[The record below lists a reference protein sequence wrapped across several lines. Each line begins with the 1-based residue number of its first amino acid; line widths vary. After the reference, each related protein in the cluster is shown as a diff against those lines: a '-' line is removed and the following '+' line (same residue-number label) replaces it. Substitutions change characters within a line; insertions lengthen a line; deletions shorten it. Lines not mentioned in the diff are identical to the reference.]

1 MSAAYSYLIAEDEPL
16 LARALALQL
25 TEHWPSARCVGLAA
39 NGVEALR
46 LAQEFS
52 PDVAF
57 LDVRM
62 PQLDGLEA
70 ARQLCL
76 KDKPPLIVFVT
87 AYDAYALDA
96 FETAAVDYLLKPVEI
111 ARLTKCIERLSG
123 QLSRGGSENRS
134 AGDDSVGEMASRIA
148 ELLGNGASRREKL
161 RFVRA
166 GAGTT
171 VKLIPVNEVL
181 WFEAEDKYITVATRE
196 GDSIIRM
203 PLRELL
209 EQLDAEL
216 FWQVHRGT
224 VVNSQHIMLAKR
236 DELGHLTLT
245 LKGRHDQI
253 PVSRQ
258 FAHLFKQM

>member
-1 MSAAYSYLIAEDEPL
+1 MSAPYSYIIAEDEPL
-16 LARALALQL
+16 LARVLAQQL
-25 TEHWPSARCVGLAA
+25 SEHWPSARCSGIAS
-39 NGVEALR
+39 NGAEALK
-46 LAQEFS
+46 LAEEFS

-76 KDKPPLIVFVT
+76 REHPPLIVFVT

-96 FETAAVDYLLKPVEI
+96 FEAAAVDYLLKPVEI
-111 ARLTKCIERLSG
+111 ARLAKCVERLSG
-123 QLSRGGSENRS
+123 QLNRGSS
-134 AGDDSVGEMASRIA
+134 DATPAEMAARIA
-148 ELLGNGASRREKL
+148 ELLGTQSVRKEKL

-171 VKLIPVNEVL
+171 VKLIPVHEVL

-209 EQLDAEL
+209 EQLDEEI
-216 FWQVHRGT
+216 FWQIHRGT
-224 VVNSQHIMLAKR
+224 VVNSQHIAHAKR
-236 DELGHLTLT
+236 DELGRLTLT
-245 LKGRHDQI
+245 LKGRKDEI

>member
-1 MSAAYSYLIAEDEPL
+1 MSTPYSYIIAEDEPL
-16 LARALALQL
+16 LARVLAQQL
-25 TEHWPSARCVGLAA
+25 NEHWPAARCAAIAA
-39 NGVEALR
+39 NGAEALK
-46 LAQEFS
+46 LADEFS

-76 KDKPPLIVFVT
+76 KEHPPLIVFVT

-96 FETAAVDYLLKPVEI
+96 FEAAAIDYLLKPVEV
-111 ARLTKCIERLSG
+111 ARLTKCVERLSS
-123 QLSRGGSENRS
+123 QLSRGGGSGED
-134 AGDDSVGEMASRIA
+134 AAGEMAARIA
-148 ELLGNGASRREKL
+148 ELLGSSAPRKDKL

-181 WFEAEDKYITVATRE
+181 WFEAEDKYITVATRD

-209 EQLDAEL
+209 EQLDEEV
-216 FWQVHRGT
+216 FWQIHRGT
-224 VVNSQHIMLAKR
+224 VVNSSHIALAKR

-245 LKGRHDQI
+245 LKGRKDEI

>member
-1 MSAAYSYLIAEDEPL
+1 MSPAYSYVIAEDEPL
-16 LARALALQL
+16 LARALAQQL
-25 TEHWPSARCVGLAA
+25 SKHWPSARCAA
-39 NGVEALR
+39 IAVNGAEALK
-46 LAQEFS
+46 AVDEFS

-76 KDKPPLIVFVT
+76 KEHPPLIVFVT

-96 FETAAVDYLLKPVEI
+96 FETAAIDYLLKPVET
-111 ARLTKCIERLSG
+111 ARLVKCIERLSH
-123 QLSRGGSENRS
+123 QLAHTG
-134 AGDDSVGEMASRIA
+134 ADASVDEMANRIA
-148 ELLGNGASRREKL
+148 RLLGDGASHKEKL

-171 VKLIPVNEVL
+171 VKLIPVAEIL

-209 EQLDAEL
+209 EQLDAEV

-224 VVNSQHIMLAKR
+224 VVNSQHITLAKR

-245 LKGRHDQI
+245 LKGRKEEI

>member
-1 MSAAYSYLIAEDEPL
+1 MSTPYSYIIAEDEPL
-16 LARALALQL
+16 LARALAKQL
-25 TEHWPSARCVGLAA
+25 AEHWPSARCSGLAA
-39 NGVEALR
+39 NGAEALK
-46 LAQEFS
+46 LADEFS

-76 KDKPPLIVFVT
+76 KEQPPLIVFVT

-96 FETAAVDYLLKPVEI
+96 FETAAVDYLLKPVET
-111 ARLTKCIERLSG
+111 ARLTKCIERLSS
-123 QLSRGGSENRS
+123 QLGRGSS
-134 AGDDSVGEMASRIA
+134 DDSVGEMATRIA

-171 VKLIPVNEVL
+171 VKLIPVDEIL
-181 WFEAEDKYITVATRE
+181 WFEAEDKYITVATCQ

-209 EQLDAEL
+209 EQLDDTI

-224 VVNSQHIMLAKR
+224 VVNSQHISHAKR

-245 LKGRHDQI
+245 FKGRGDEVA
-253 PVSRQ
+253 VSRQ

>member
-1 MSAAYSYLIAEDEPL
+1 MSTPYSYIIAEDEPL
-16 LARALALQL
+16 LARALARQL
-25 TEHWPSARCVGLAA
+25 AEHWPSARCSGLAA
-39 NGVEALR
+39 NGAEALK
-46 LAQEFS
+46 LADEFS

-76 KDKPPLIVFVT
+76 KDHPPLIVFVT

-96 FETAAVDYLLKPVEI
+96 FEAAAIDYLLKPVETV
-111 ARLTKCIERLSG
+111 RLTKCIERLSS
-123 QLSRGGSENRS
+123 QLGRGGN
-134 AGDDSVGEMASRIA
+134 DDSVGEMATRIA

-171 VKLIPVNEVL
+171 VKLIPMNEIL
-181 WFEAEDKYITVATRE
+181 WFEAEDKYITVATCQ

-209 EQLDAEL
+209 EQLDDTI

-224 VVNSQHIMLAKR
+224 VVNSQHIALAKR

-245 LKGRHDQI
+245 FKGRKDEI
-253 PVSRQ
+253 AVSRQ

>member
-1 MSAAYSYLIAEDEPL
+1 VKDQHSYIIAEDEPL
-16 LARALALQL
+16 LARTLADQL
-25 TEHWPSARCVGLAA
+25 ATHWPAARCAAIAA
-39 NGVEALR
+39 NGREALK
-46 LAQEFS
+46 LAEEFS

-62 PQLDGLEA
+62 PQLDGLET

-76 KDKPPLIVFVT
+76 KEHPPLIVFVT

-96 FETAAVDYLLKPVEI
+96 FDTAALDYLLKPVEV
-111 ARLTKCIERLSG
+111 ARLTKCIERLSN
-123 QLSRGGSENRS
+123 QLHRG
-134 AGDDSVGEMASRIA
+134 AGDPSADDMASRIA
-148 ELLGNGASRREKL
+148 ELLGNPAARKEKM

-171 VKLIPVNEVL
+171 VKLIPVCDIL
-181 WFEAEDKYITVATRE
+181 WFEAEDKYITVATRD

-209 EQLDAEL
+209 ELLDPEI

-224 VVNSQHIMLAKR
+224 VVNSQHIAHARR
-236 DELGHLTLT
+236 DDLGHLTLSM
-245 LKGRHDQI
+245 KGRKDEI

>member
-1 MSAAYSYLIAEDEPL
+1 MSTPYSYIIAEDEPL
-16 LARALALQL
+16 LARALAKQL
-25 TEHWPSARCVGLAA
+25 AEHWPSARCAAIAA
-39 NGVEALR
+39 NGAEALK
-46 LAQEFS
+46 LAEEFS

-76 KDKPPLIVFVT
+76 REQPPLIVFVT

-96 FETAAVDYLLKPVEI
+96 FETAAIDYLLKPVEV

-123 QLSRGGSENRS
+123 QLGRGSHDS
-134 AGDDSVGEMASRIA
+134 SVGEMATRIA
-148 ELLGNGASRREKL
+148 ELLGNGAGRAEKL

-171 VKLIPVNEVL
+171 VKLIPVNEIL
-181 WFEAEDKYITVATRE
+181 WFEAEDKYITVATCQ

-209 EQLDAEL
+209 EQLDDTI

-224 VVNSQHIMLAKR
+224 VVNSQHIALAKR

-245 LKGRHDQI
+245 FKGRKDEI
-253 PVSRQ
+253 AVSRQ

>member
-1 MSAAYSYLIAEDEPL
+1 MSPTYNYIIAEDEPL
-16 LARALALQL
+16 LARVLAQQL
-25 TEHWPSARCVGLAA
+25 SEHWPAARCSGMAA
-39 NGVEALR
+39 NGAEALK
-46 LAQEFS
+46 LADEFA

-76 KDKPPLIVFVT
+76 RERPPLIVFVT

-96 FETAAVDYLLKPVEI
+96 FEAAAIDYLLKPVEI
-111 ARLTKCIERLSG
+111 ARLTKCIERLTG
-123 QLSRGGSENRS
+123 QLGRGS
-134 AGDDSVGEMASRIA
+134 GDVTADEMATRIA
-148 ELLGNGASRREKL
+148 ALLGNSPRKDKL

-181 WFEAEDKYITVATRE
+181 WFEAEDKYITVATRD

-209 EQLDAEL
+209 EHLDEEV
-216 FWQVHRGT
+216 FWQIHRGT
-224 VVNSQHIMLAKR
+224 VVNSAHIAHAKR
-236 DELGHLTLT
+236 DELGHLSLT
-245 LKGRHDQI
+245 LKGRKDEI
-253 PVSRQ
+253 AVSRQ

>member
-1 MSAAYSYLIAEDEPL
+1 MSTPYSYIIAEDEPL
-16 LARALALQL
+16 LARALAQQL
-25 TEHWPSARCVGLAA
+25 TEHWPSARCSGLAT
-39 NGVEALR
+39 NGAEALL
-46 LAQEFS
+46 LAEEFS

-62 PQLDGLEA
+62 PRLDGLEV

-76 KDKPPLIVFVT
+76 KDRPPLIVFVT

-96 FETAAVDYLLKPVEI
+96 FETAAIDYLLKPVEV
-111 ARLTKCIERLSG
+111 ARLTKCIERLSS
-123 QLSRGGSENRS
+123 QLERGSH
-134 AGDDSVGEMASRIA
+134 DDSVGEMAARIA
-148 ELLGNGASRREKL
+148 ELLGSGANRREKL

-166 GAGTT
+166 GAGTS
-171 VKLIPVNEVL
+171 VKLIPVDEVL

-209 EQLDAEL
+209 EQLDDTI

-224 VVNSQHIMLAKR
+224 VVNSRHIALAKR

-245 LKGRHDQI
+245 LKGRKDELA
-253 PVSRQ
+253 VSRQ
-258 FAHLFKQM
+258 FGHLFKQM

>member
-1 MSAAYSYLIAEDEPL
+1 MSSPHSYVIAEDEPL
-16 LARALALQL
+16 LARALAQQL
-25 TEHWPSARCVGLAA
+25 SQHWPSARCSGIAT
-39 NGVEALR
+39 NGAEALE
-46 LAQEFS
+46 LVDELS

-62 PQLDGLEA
+62 PQLDGLET

-76 KDKPPLIVFVT
+76 KEHPPLIVFVT

-96 FETAAVDYLLKPVEI
+96 FETAAIDYLLKPVET
-111 ARLTKCIERLSG
+111 ARLVKCIERLSH
-123 QLSRGGSENRS
+123 QLAHAGGNAS
-134 AGDDSVGEMASRIA
+134 ADEMANRIA
-148 ELLGNGASRREKL
+148 RLLGNSGHKERL

-181 WFEAEDKYITVATRE
+181 WFEAEDKYITVATRD

-209 EQLDAEL
+209 EQLDAEV
-216 FWQVHRGT
+216 FWQIHRGT
-224 VVNSQHIMLAKR
+224 VVNSQHIALAKR

-245 LKGRHDQI
+245 LKGRKDEI

>member
-1 MSAAYSYLIAEDEPL
+1 MSPTYSYIIAEDEPL
-16 LARALALQL
+16 LARVLAQQL
-25 TEHWPSARCVGLAA
+25 TEHWPSAHCSGLAA
-39 NGVEALR
+39 NGAEAVK
-46 LAQEFS
+46 LADEFS

-62 PQLDGLEA
+62 PQLDGLET

-76 KDKPPLIVFVT
+76 KGRPPLIVFVT

-96 FETAAVDYLLKPVEI
+96 FEAAAIDYLLKPVEI
-111 ARLTKCIERLSG
+111 PRLTRCIERLTG
-123 QLSRGGSENRS
+123 QLSRGS
-134 AGDDSVGEMASRIA
+134 GDVTADEMATRIA
-148 ELLGNGASRREKL
+148 ALLGNTPRKDKL

-181 WFEAEDKYITVATRE
+181 WFEAEDKYITVATRD

-209 EQLDAEL
+209 EQLDEEI
-216 FWQVHRGT
+216 FWQIHRGT
-224 VVNSQHIMLAKR
+224 VVNSAHIAHAKR

-245 LKGRHDQI
+245 LKGRKNEI
-253 PVSRQ
+253 AVSRQ

>member
-1 MSAAYSYLIAEDEPL
+1 MSTPYSYIIAEDEPL
-16 LARALALQL
+16 LARALAQQL
-25 TEHWPSARCVGLAA
+25 SQHWPSARCAAIAA
-39 NGVEALR
+39 NGAEALR
-46 LAQEFS
+46 LAAEFS

-76 KDKPPLIVFVT
+76 TEHPPLIVFVT

-96 FETAAVDYLLKPVEI
+96 FETAAIDYLLKPVEV
-111 ARLTKCIERLSG
+111 ARLTKCIERLSS
-123 QLSRGGSENRS
+123 QLGRGSN
-134 AGDDSVGEMASRIA
+134 DDSVGEMATRIA
-148 ELLGNGASRREKL
+148 ELLGSGTARKEKL

-171 VKLIPVNEVL
+171 VKLIPVNEIL
-181 WFEAEDKYITVATRE
+181 WFEAEDKYITVATRD

-209 EQLDAEL
+209 EQLDDEI
-216 FWQVHRGT
+216 FWQIHRGT
-224 VVNSQHIMLAKR
+224 VVNSQHIALAKR

-245 LKGRHDQI
+245 LKGRKDEI
-253 PVSRQ
+253 AVSRQ

>member
-1 MSAAYSYLIAEDEPL
+1 MSPPYSYIIAEDEPL
-16 LARALALQL
+16 LARVLAQQL
-25 TEHWPSARCVGLAA
+25 GEHWPSARCLGLAA
-39 NGVEALR
+39 NGAEALK
-46 LAQEFS
+46 LADEFS

-62 PQLDGLEA
+62 PHIDGLEA

-76 KDKPPLIVFVT
+76 KERPPLIVFVT

-96 FETAAVDYLLKPVEI
+96 FEAAAIDYLLKPVEI
-111 ARLTKCIERLSG
+111 PRLTRCIERLTG
-123 QLSRGGSENRS
+123 QLGRGSGDVS
-134 AGDDSVGEMASRIA
+134 AGDMATRIA
-148 ELLGNGASRREKL
+148 ELLGSAPRKDKL

-196 GDSIIRM
+196 GDSIIRC

-209 EQLDAEL
+209 EQLDEEI
-216 FWQVHRGT
+216 FWQIHRGT
-224 VVNSQHIMLAKR
+224 VVNSAHITHAKR

-245 LKGRHDQI
+245 MKGRKDEI
-253 PVSRQ
+253 AVSRQ

>member
-1 MSAAYSYLIAEDEPL
+1 MSTPYSYIIAEDEPL
-16 LARALALQL
+16 LARALAQQL
-25 TEHWPSARCVGLAA
+25 SQHWPSARCAAIAA
-39 NGVEALR
+39 NGAEALR
-46 LAQEFS
+46 MADEFS

-76 KDKPPLIVFVT
+76 REHPPLIVFVT

-96 FETAAVDYLLKPVEI
+96 FETAAIDYLLKPVED
-111 ARLTKCIERLSG
+111 ARLTKCIERLSS
-123 QLSRGGSENRS
+123 QLGRGSN
-134 AGDDSVGEMASRIA
+134 DNSVGEMATRIA
-148 ELLGNGASRREKL
+148 ELLGSGTARKEKL

-171 VKLIPVNEVL
+171 VKLIPVNEIL
-181 WFEAEDKYITVATRE
+181 WFEAEDKYITVATRD

-209 EQLDAEL
+209 EQLDGEI
-216 FWQVHRGT
+216 FWQIHRGT
-224 VVNSQHIMLAKR
+224 VVNSQHIALAKR

-245 LKGRHDQI
+245 LKGRKDEI
-253 PVSRQ
+253 AVSRQ

>member
-1 MSAAYSYLIAEDEPL
+1 MSTPYSYIIAEDEPL
-16 LARALALQL
+16 LARALAKQL
-25 TEHWPSARCVGLAA
+25 AEHWPSARCAAIAA
-39 NGVEALR
+39 NGAEALK
-46 LAQEFS
+46 LAEEFS

-76 KDKPPLIVFVT
+76 KEQPPLIVFVT

-96 FETAAVDYLLKPVEI
+96 FETAAIDYLLKPVEV
-111 ARLTKCIERLSG
+111 ARLTKCIERLSS
-123 QLSRGGSENRS
+123 QLGRGTHDS
-134 AGDDSVGEMASRIA
+134 SVGEMATRIA
-148 ELLGNGASRREKL
+148 ELLGNGAGRTEKL

-171 VKLIPVNEVL
+171 VKLIPVNEIL
-181 WFEAEDKYITVATRE
+181 WFEAEDKYITVATCQ

-209 EQLDAEL
+209 EQLDDTI

-224 VVNSQHIMLAKR
+224 VVNSLHIALAKR

-245 LKGRHDQI
+245 FKGRKDEI
-253 PVSRQ
+253 AVSRQ

>member
-1 MSAAYSYLIAEDEPL
+1 MSAPYSYIIAEDEPL
-16 LARALALQL
+16 LARLLAQQL
-25 TEHWPSARCVGLAA
+25 SEHWPTARCFGLAS
-39 NGVEALR
+39 NGAEALK
-46 LAQEFS
+46 LADEFS

-76 KDKPPLIVFVT
+76 KEHPPLIVFVT

-96 FETAAVDYLLKPVEI
+96 FETAAIDYLLKPVET

-123 QLSRGGSENRS
+123 QLNRGS
-134 AGDDSVGEMASRIA
+134 GDAAAGEMAARIA
-148 ELLGNGASRREKL
+148 ELLGTGSARTDKL

-209 EQLDAEL
+209 EQLDEEV
-216 FWQVHRGT
+216 FWQIHRGT
-224 VVNSQHIMLAKR
+224 VVNSQHVTHAKR

-245 LKGRHDQI
+245 LKGRKEEI

>member
-1 MSAAYSYLIAEDEPL
+1 MSTPYSYIIAEDEPL
-16 LARALALQL
+16 LARALAQQL
-25 TEHWPSARCVGLAA
+25 NEHWPAARCSGLAA
-39 NGVEALR
+39 NGIEALK
-46 LAQEFS
+46 LAEEFS

-70 ARQLCL
+70 AQQLCL
-76 KDKPPLIVFVT
+76 KDNPPLIVFVT

-96 FETAAVDYLLKPVEI
+96 FETAAIDYLLKPVEA
-111 ARLTKCIERLSG
+111 ARLGKCIERLCA
-123 QLSRGGSENRS
+123 QLGRGGGD
-134 AGDDSVGEMASRIA
+134 AGAGAGAGLMAERIA
-148 ELLGNGASRREKL
+148 ELLGTGTMRKDKL

-171 VKLIPVNEVL
+171 VKLIPVNDVL
-181 WFEAEDKYITVATRE
+181 WFEAEDKYITVATCE

-209 EQLDAEL
+209 EQLDAEV
-216 FWQVHRGT
+216 FWQIHRGT
-224 VVNSQHIMLAKR
+224 VVNSAHIALAKR
-236 DELGHLTLT
+236 NELGHLSLT
-245 LKGRHDQI
+245 LKGRKEEI
-253 PVSRQ
+253 AVSRQ

>member
-1 MSAAYSYLIAEDEPL
+1 MSPPYSYIIAEDEPL
-16 LARALALQL
+16 LARVLAQQL
-25 TEHWPSARCVGLAA
+25 SEHWPSARCLGLAA
-39 NGVEALR
+39 NGAEALK
-46 LAQEFS
+46 LAEEFS

-62 PQLDGLEA
+62 PHIDGLEA

-76 KDKPPLIVFVT
+76 KERPPLIVFVT

-96 FETAAVDYLLKPVEI
+96 FEAAAIDYLLKPVEI
-111 ARLTKCIERLSG
+111 PRLAKCIERLTG
-123 QLSRGGSENRS
+123 QLGRGSGDVS
-134 AGDDSVGEMASRIA
+134 AGDMATRIA
-148 ELLGNGASRREKL
+148 ELLGSAPRKDRL

-171 VKLIPVNEVL
+171 VKLIPVQEVL

-196 GDSIIRM
+196 GDSIIRC

-209 EQLDAEL
+209 EQLDEEI
-216 FWQVHRGT
+216 FWQIHRGT
-224 VVNSQHIMLAKR
+224 VVNSAHIAHAKR

-245 LKGRHDQI
+245 MKGRNDEI
-253 PVSRQ
+253 AVSRQ

>member
-1 MSAAYSYLIAEDEPL
+1 MSPTYSYIIAEDEPL
-16 LARALALQL
+16 LARVLAQQL
-25 TEHWPSARCVGLAA
+25 SEHWPSARCSGLAA
-39 NGVEALR
+39 NGAEALK
-46 LAQEFS
+46 LADEFS

-76 KDKPPLIVFVT
+76 KDRPPLIVFVT

-96 FETAAVDYLLKPVEI
+96 FEAAAIDYLLKPVEI
-111 ARLTKCIERLSG
+111 PRLTKCIERLTG
-123 QLSRGGSENRS
+123 QLGRGS
-134 AGDDSVGEMASRIA
+134 GDVTAEEMATRIA
-148 ELLGNGASRREKL
+148 ALLGNAPRKDKL

-181 WFEAEDKYITVATRE
+181 WFEAEDKYITVATRD

-209 EQLDAEL
+209 EQLDEEI
-216 FWQVHRGT
+216 FWQIHRGT
-224 VVNSQHIMLAKR
+224 VVNSAHIAHAKR

-245 LKGRHDQI
+245 LKGRKDEI
-253 PVSRQ
+253 VVSRQ

>member
-1 MSAAYSYLIAEDEPL
+1 MSTSYSYIIAEDEPL

-25 TEHWPSARCVGLAA
+25 NEHWPSARCAGLAA
-39 NGVEALR
+39 NGAEALK
-46 LAQEFS
+46 LAEEFA

-70 ARQLCL
+70 ARQLCTR
-76 KDKPPLIVFVT
+76 DKPPLIVFVT

-96 FETAAVDYLLKPVEI
+96 FETAAIDYLLKPVET
-111 ARLTKCIERLSG
+111 ARLTKCIERLSS
-123 QLSRGGSENRS
+123 QLGRGGSDN
-134 AGDDSVGEMASRIA
+134 SVGDMAARIA
-148 ELLGNGASRREKL
+148 ELLGDGANRRDKL

-171 VKLIPVNEVL
+171 VKLIPVGEIL
-181 WFEAEDKYITVATRE
+181 WFEAEDKYITVATRD

-224 VVNSQHIMLAKR
+224 VVNSQHIVLAKR

-245 LKGRHDQI
+245 LKGRKDEI
-253 PVSRQ
+253 AVSRQ

>member
-1 MSAAYSYLIAEDEPL
+1 MSPPYSYIIAEDEPL
-16 LARALALQL
+16 LARALAQQL
-25 TEHWPSARCVGLAA
+25 TEHWPSARCSGLAT
-39 NGVEALR
+39 NGAEALM
-46 LAQEFS
+46 LADEFS

-62 PQLDGLEA
+62 PKLDGLEA

-76 KDKPPLIVFVT
+76 KERPPLIVFVT

-96 FETAAVDYLLKPVEI
+96 FETAAIDYLLKPVEV
-111 ARLTKCIERLSG
+111 ARLTKCIERLSS
-123 QLSRGGSENRS
+123 QLGRG
-134 AGDDSVGEMASRIA
+134 AGDDSVGEMATRIA
-148 ELLGNGASRREKL
+148 ELLGSGANRREKL

-171 VKLIPVNEVL
+171 VKLIPVDEIL

-209 EQLDAEL
+209 EQLDDTI

-224 VVNSQHIMLAKR
+224 VVNSRHIALAKR

-245 LKGRHDQI
+245 LRGRKDELA
-253 PVSRQ
+253 VSRQ
-258 FAHLFKQM
+258 FGHLFKQM

>member
-1 MSAAYSYLIAEDEPL
+1 MSSSYSYIIAEDEPL
-16 LARALALQL
+16 LARALAKQL
-25 TEHWPSARCVGLAA
+25 AEHWPSARCAAIAA
-39 NGVEALR
+39 NGAEALK
-46 LAQEFS
+46 LAEEFS

-76 KDKPPLIVFVT
+76 KEQPPLIVFVT

-96 FETAAVDYLLKPVEI
+96 FETAAIDYLLKPVEV
-111 ARLTKCIERLSG
+111 ARLTKCIERLSS
-123 QLSRGGSENRS
+123 QLGRGTHDS
-134 AGDDSVGEMASRIA
+134 SVGEMATRIA
-148 ELLGNGASRREKL
+148 ELLGNGAGRTEKL

-171 VKLIPVNEVL
+171 VKLIPVNEIL
-181 WFEAEDKYITVATRE
+181 WFEAEDKYITVATCQ

-209 EQLDAEL
+209 EQLDDTI

-224 VVNSQHIMLAKR
+224 VVNSQHIALAKR

-245 LKGRHDQI
+245 FKGRKDEI
-253 PVSRQ
+253 AVSRQ
-258 FAHLFKQM
+258 FARLFKQM

>member
-1 MSAAYSYLIAEDEPL
+1 MSPTYSYIIAEDEPL
-16 LARALALQL
+16 LARVLAQQL
-25 TEHWPSARCVGLAA
+25 TEHWPSAHCSGLAA
-39 NGVEALR
+39 NGAEAVK
-46 LAQEFS
+46 LADEFS

-62 PQLDGLEA
+62 PQLDGLET

-76 KDKPPLIVFVT
+76 KERPPLIVFVT

-96 FETAAVDYLLKPVEI
+96 FEAAAIDYLLKPVEI
-111 ARLTKCIERLSG
+111 PRLTRCIERLTG
-123 QLSRGGSENRS
+123 QLSRGS
-134 AGDDSVGEMASRIA
+134 GDVTADEMATRIA
-148 ELLGNGASRREKL
+148 ALLGNTPRKDKL

-181 WFEAEDKYITVATRE
+181 WFEAEDKYITVATRD

-209 EQLDAEL
+209 EQLDEEI
-216 FWQVHRGT
+216 FWQIHRGT
-224 VVNSQHIMLAKR
+224 VVNSAHIAHAKR

-245 LKGRHDQI
+245 LKGRKNEI
-253 PVSRQ
+253 AVSRQ

>member
-1 MSAAYSYLIAEDEPL
+1 MSTPYSYIIAEDEPL
-16 LARALALQL
+16 LARALARQL
-25 TEHWPSARCVGLAA
+25 TEHWPAARCSGLAA
-39 NGVEALR
+39 NGAEALR
-46 LAQEFS
+46 LADEFS

-76 KDKPPLIVFVT
+76 KEHPPLIVFVT

-96 FETAAVDYLLKPVEI
+96 FEAAAIDYLLKPVEV
-111 ARLTKCIERLSG
+111 ARLTKCIERLSS
-123 QLSRGGSENRS
+123 QLGRGTNDS
-134 AGDDSVGEMASRIA
+134 AVGEMATRIA
-148 ELLGNGASRREKL
+148 ELLGNGSSRREKL

-181 WFEAEDKYITVATRE
+181 WFEAEDKYITVATCQ
-196 GDSIIRM
+196 GDNIIRM

-209 EQLDAEL
+209 EQLDDTI

-224 VVNSQHIMLAKR
+224 VVNSQHIAHAKR

-245 LKGRHDQI
+245 LKGRKEEI
-253 PVSRQ
+253 AVSRQ

>member
-1 MSAAYSYLIAEDEPL
+1 MSTPYSYIIAEDEPL
-16 LARALALQL
+16 LARVLAQQL
-25 TEHWPSARCVGLAA
+25 NEHWPAARCAAIAA
-39 NGVEALR
+39 NGAEALK
-46 LAQEFS
+46 LADEFS

-76 KDKPPLIVFVT
+76 KEHPPLIVFVT

-96 FETAAVDYLLKPVEI
+96 FEAAAIDYLLKPVEV
-111 ARLTKCIERLSG
+111 ARLTKCVERLSS
-123 QLSRGGSENRS
+123 QLSRGSGGGGSGED
-134 AGDDSVGEMASRIA
+134 AAGEMAARIA
-148 ELLGNGASRREKL
+148 ELLGSSAPRKDKL

-181 WFEAEDKYITVATRE
+181 WFEAEDKYITVATRD

-209 EQLDAEL
+209 EQLDEEV
-216 FWQVHRGT
+216 FWQIHRGT
-224 VVNSQHIMLAKR
+224 VVNSSHIALAKR

-245 LKGRHDQI
+245 LKGRKDEI

>member
-1 MSAAYSYLIAEDEPL
+1 MSAPYSYIIAEDEPL
-16 LARALALQL
+16 LARVLAQQL
-25 TEHWPSARCVGLAA
+25 SEHWPSARCAAIAA
-39 NGVEALR
+39 NGAEALK
-46 LAQEFS
+46 LADEFS

-76 KDKPPLIVFVT
+76 KERPPLIVFVT

-96 FETAAVDYLLKPVEI
+96 FEAAAIDYLLKPVET

-123 QLSRGGSENRS
+123 QLSKGSS
-134 AGDDSVGEMASRIA
+134 DASPGEMASRIA
-148 ELLGNGASRREKL
+148 ELLGFDTTRKEKL

-209 EQLDAEL
+209 EQLDEQI

-224 VVNSQHIMLAKR
+224 VVNSLHIVLAKR
-236 DELGHLTLT
+236 DEFGHLTLT
-245 LKGRHDQI
+245 LKGRKEEI
-253 PVSRQ
+253 AVSRQ

>member
-1 MSAAYSYLIAEDEPL
+1 MSTPYSYIIAEDEPL
-16 LARALALQL
+16 LARALAKQL
-25 TEHWPSARCVGLAA
+25 AEHWPSARCAAIAA
-39 NGVEALR
+39 NGAEALK
-46 LAQEFS
+46 LAEEFS

-76 KDKPPLIVFVT
+76 KEQPPLIVFVT

-96 FETAAVDYLLKPVEI
+96 FETAAIDYLLKPVEV

-123 QLSRGGSENRS
+123 QLGRGSHDS
-134 AGDDSVGEMASRIA
+134 SVGEMATRIA
-148 ELLGNGASRREKL
+148 ELLGNSAGRAEKL

-171 VKLIPVNEVL
+171 VKLIPVNEIL
-181 WFEAEDKYITVATRE
+181 WFEAEDKYITVATCQ

-209 EQLDAEL
+209 EQLDDTI

-224 VVNSQHIMLAKR
+224 VVNSQHIALAKR

-245 LKGRHDQI
+245 FKGRKDEI
-253 PVSRQ
+253 AVSRQ

>member
-1 MSAAYSYLIAEDEPL
+1 MSTPYSYIIAEDEPL

-25 TEHWPSARCVGLAA
+25 NEHWPSARCAGLAA
-39 NGVEALR
+39 NGAEALK
-46 LAQEFS
+46 LAEEFS

-70 ARQLCL
+70 ARQLCTR
-76 KDKPPLIVFVT
+76 DKPPLIVFVT

-96 FETAAVDYLLKPVEI
+96 FETAAIDYLLKPVET
-111 ARLTKCIERLSG
+111 ARLTKCIERLSS
-123 QLSRGGSENRS
+123 QLGRGG
-134 AGDDSVGEMASRIA
+134 GDDSVGDMAARVA
-148 ELLGNGASRREKL
+148 ELLGGGSNRRDKL

-171 VKLIPVNEVL
+171 VKLIPVSEVL
-181 WFEAEDKYITVATRE
+181 WFEAEDKYITVATRD

-209 EQLDAEL
+209 EQLDGEL

-224 VVNSQHIMLAKR
+224 VVNSQHIVLAKR

-245 LKGRHDQI
+245 LKGRKDEI
-253 PVSRQ
+253 AVSRQ

>member
-1 MSAAYSYLIAEDEPL
+1 MSTPYSYIIAEDEPL
-16 LARALALQL
+16 LARALAKQL
-25 TEHWPSARCVGLAA
+25 AEHWPSARCAAIAA
-39 NGVEALR
+39 NGAEALK
-46 LAQEFS
+46 LAEEFS

-76 KDKPPLIVFVT
+76 KEQPPLIVFVT

-96 FETAAVDYLLKPVEI
+96 FETAAIDYLLKPVEV

-123 QLSRGGSENRS
+123 QLGRGSHDS
-134 AGDDSVGEMASRIA
+134 SVGEMATRIA
-148 ELLGNGASRREKL
+148 ELLGNGAGRAEKL

-171 VKLIPVNEVL
+171 VKLIPVNEIL
-181 WFEAEDKYITVATRE
+181 WFEAEDKYITVATCQ

-209 EQLDAEL
+209 EQLDDRI

-224 VVNSQHIMLAKR
+224 VVNSHHIALAKR

-245 LKGRHDQI
+245 FKGRKDEI
-253 PVSRQ
+253 AVSRQ

>member
-1 MSAAYSYLIAEDEPL
+1 MSAPHSYIIAEDEPL
-16 LARALALQL
+16 LARVLAQQL
-25 TEHWPSARCVGLAA
+25 GEHWPAARCVGLAS
-39 NGVEALR
+39 NGSEALK
-46 LAQEFS
+46 LADEFS

-70 ARQLCL
+70 AHRLCQRE
-76 KDKPPLIVFVT
+76 KPPLIVFVT

-96 FETAAVDYLLKPVEI
+96 FEAAAVDYLLKPVEV
-111 ARLTKCIERLSG
+111 ARLTKCIERLST
-123 QLSRGGSENRS
+123 QLGRGGAD
-134 AGDDSVGEMASRIA
+134 AGVGEMATRIA
-148 ELLGNGASRREKL
+148 ELLGSQPARKDKL

-171 VKLIPVNEVL
+171 VKLIPVGEVL
-181 WFEAEDKYITVATRE
+181 WFEAEDKYITVATRD

-209 EQLDAEL
+209 EQLDEEV
-216 FWQVHRGT
+216 FWQIHRRT
-224 VVNSQHIMLAKR
+224 VVNSQHIAHAKR

-245 LKGRHDQI
+245 LKGRKDEI
-253 PVSRQ
+253 AVSRQ

>member
-1 MSAAYSYLIAEDEPL
+1 MSPTYSYIIAEDEPL
-16 LARALALQL
+16 LARVLAQQL
-25 TEHWPSARCVGLAA
+25 NEHWPSARCAAIAA
-39 NGVEALR
+39 NGAEALK
-46 LAQEFS
+46 LADEFS

-62 PQLDGLEA
+62 PHIDGLEA

-76 KDKPPLIVFVT
+76 KERPPLIVFVT

-96 FETAAVDYLLKPVEI
+96 FEAAAIDYLLKPVEVP
-111 ARLTKCIERLSG
+111 RLTKCIERLTG
-123 QLSRGGSENRS
+123 QLGRGSGDVS
-134 AGDDSVGEMASRIA
+134 AGDMATRIA
-148 ELLGNGASRREKL
+148 ELLGSAPRKDKL

-196 GDSIIRM
+196 GDSIIRC

-209 EQLDAEL
+209 EQLDGEI
-216 FWQVHRGT
+216 FWQIHRGT
-224 VVNSQHIMLAKR
+224 VVNSAHIAHAKR
-236 DELGHLTLT
+236 DELGHLTLAM
-245 LKGRHDQI
+245 KGRKDEI
-253 PVSRQ
+253 AVSRQ